1 MAGMSRVVTVA
12 IVLAV
17 IAACSLILL
26 HVFRGHGQTGTV
38 IYSGRTYDCR
48 QVLDS
53 SRAQQALASTRNQSS
68 TPASATPS
76 RSSPRGVQPDAVQN
90 A

>member
-26 HVFRGHGQTGTV
+26 YAFRGHGRAGTV
-38 IYSGRTYDCR
+38 VYGGTTYDCR
-48 QVLDS
+48 KVLQSFESTAGPGVYPQPVIDACVSSQVNG
-53 SRAQQALASTRNQSS
+53 Q
-68 TPASATPS
+68 
-76 RSSPRGVQPDAVQN
+76 
-90 A
+90 

>member
-12 IVLAV
+12 VVLAV
-17 IAACSLILL
+17 LAACSLILL

-38 IYSGRTYDCR
+38 IYGGRTYDCR

-53 SRAQQALASTRNQSS
+53 FESKTGPGVYPQPVIDACVSNAQ
-68 TPASATPS
+68 P
-76 RSSPRGVQPDAVQN
+76 
-90 A
+90 

>member
-26 HVFRGHGQTGTV
+26 HVFRGRDQLDGT
-38 IYSGRTYDCR
+38 
-48 QVLDS
+48 
-53 SRAQQALASTRNQSS
+53 SRR
-68 TPASATPS
+68 
-76 RSSPRGVQPDAVQN
+76 
-90 A
+90 